1 MEEIKQL
8 LLTYGPQIV
17 GALVF
22 TIVAYVVSGWIGR
35 MAKRGLLKAK
45 IEVTL
50 ADFLGSMA
58 RWGLFVLALI
68 ACLGVFGVE
77 TASFAAV
84 LAGAGLAIGLAVQ
97 GTLSNL
103 AAGVMLMV
111 FRPFKIDQIV
121 SISGHVGKVAEITL
135 FTTNLDTPD
144 NRRIIIPNSAVFGST
159 IENLT
164 YHPIRRVDIS
174 VGVEYPAD
182 TEQTRQVLTEAAKNV
197 PGCIED
203 PAPQIILLNLG
214 DSSVDWQVRV
224 WTNTDDYWD
233 VVDAAT
239 QCVKV
244 ALDEAGMGIPFPQID
259 VHLDSPESQS
269 DKA

>member
-1 MEEIKQL
+1 MDDIKQL
-8 LLTYGPQIV
+8 LVKYGVQII

-22 TIVAYVVSGWIGR
+22 AIVAYIISGWVGR
-35 MAKRGLLKAK
+35 MMKRALLRAK
-45 IEVTL
+45 IEATL
-50 ADFLGSMA
+50 ADFLSSLS
-58 RWGLFVLALI
+58 RWGLFVLAMI

-111 FRPFKIDQIV
+111 FRPFKLGQLV
-121 SISGHVGKVAEITL
+121 QISGHTGIVAEITL
-135 FTTNLDTPD
+135 FTTNLDTLD
-144 NRRIIIPNSAVFGST
+144 NRRIIIPNSAVFGAT

-164 YHPIRRVDIS
+164 HHPIRRVDIS

-182 TEQTRQVLTEAAKNV
+182 VDRTREVLTAAAQTV
-197 PGCIED
+197 PGRIDD

-214 DSSVDWQVRV
+214 DSALDWQVRV

-239 QCVKV
+239 RCVKV
-244 ALDEAGMGIPFPQID
+244 ALDEAGLGIPFPQID
-259 VHLDSPESQS
+259 VHLDSP
-269 DKA
+269 AA

>member
-1 MEEIKQL
+1 MEDIKQL
-8 LLTYGPQIV
+8 LLRYGPQII

-22 TIVAYVVSGWIGR
+22 AITAYIISGWLGR
-35 MAKRGLLKAK
+35 VSRKALLKAK
-45 IEVTL
+45 IEATL
-50 ADFLGSMA
+50 ADFLGSLV
-58 RWGLFVLALI
+58 RWGLFVLAMI

-111 FRPFKIDQIV
+111 FRPFKLDQFV
-121 SISGHVGKVAEITL
+121 SIAGHIGKVSEITL
-135 FTTNLDTPD
+135 FTTNIDTPD

-182 TEQTRQVLTEAAKNV
+182 ADRTREVLEAAAKTV
-197 PGCIED
+197 PGAIDD
-203 PAPQIILLNLG
+203 PAPQIILLSLG
-214 DSSVDWQVRV
+214 DSALDWQMRV
-224 WTNTDDYWD
+224 WTKTENYWD

-239 QCVKV
+239 RSVKV
-244 ALDEAGMGIPFPQID
+244 ALDEAGLGIPFPQID
-259 VHLDSPESQS
+259 VHLDSPV
-269 DKA
+269 A

>member
-1 MEEIKQL
+1 MEDIKQL
-8 LLTYGPQIV
+8 LLKYGPQII

-22 TIVAYVVSGWIGR
+22 VITAYIISGWLGR
-35 MAKRGLLKAK
+35 LAKKALLKAK
-45 IEVTL
+45 IEATL
-50 ADFLGSMA
+50 AEFLGSMA

-121 SISGHVGKVAEITL
+121 SIAGHIGKVSEITL
-135 FTTNLDTPD
+135 FTTNIDTLD

-164 YHPIRRVDIS
+164 HNPIRRVDIS

-182 TEQTRQVLTEAAKNV
+182 TDRTREVLEAAAKTV
-197 PGCIED
+197 PGMIND
-203 PAPQIILLNLG
+203 PAPQVILLNLG
-214 DSSVDWQVRV
+214 DSSVDWQKKV
-224 WTNTDDYWD
+224 WTKTDDYWD
-233 VVDAAT
+233 VLDAAT
-239 QCVKV
+239 RSVKV
-244 ALDEAGMGIPFPQID
+244 ALDEAGLGIPFPQLD
-259 VHLDSPESQS
+259 VHLDSPV
-269 DKA
+269 A